1 MENIWVSKAGL
12 FFFFEKNKR
21 SADHPSLRGIRK
33 LWLVFSWLYTFEK
46 MPQRGETQLQTN
58 QVYSKYTPKK
68 KIKVKVEIHKDKD
81 ELMNWDVYSD

>member
-1 MENIWVSKAGL
+1 MGFQSGTV
-12 FFFFEKNKR
+12 FFFEKNKR

-68 KIKVKVEIHKDKD
+68 KSKLRLKFTKIR
-81 ELMNWDVYSD
+81 MN